1 LRPKSLTVVAGPN
14 GSGKSTLIEH
24 LVRQGIDLGEY
35 INADD
40 IVKERGLV
48 GDEGAREGQLLAD
61 EARDRCLNGGID
73 FSFETVMS
81 HVSKVEFMAKAKS
94 MNFEVN
100 LFFVATSDPLLN
112 VERVSARVAQGGHDV
127 PIDRILARYQRT
139 IALLPQAI
147 AACSVATI
155 FDNSKNAALGKGGL
169 RPILQVT
176 NGFSFIELVFRT
188 PVPDWLLRSLDFSM
202 TKWCFI
208 NLWVDAD
215 GTVHG
220 LLHSKGE
227 SAGKCVEGENV
238 ASSLIYLLDH
248 GTPGEVITLNSV

>member
-1 LRPKSLTVVAGPN
+1 LRAKSLNVVAGPN

-24 LVRQGIDLGEY
+24 LVRKGIDLGEY

-40 IVKERGLV
+40 IVKHRGLV

-61 EARDRCLNGGID
+61 EARDRCLNSGID

-94 MNFEVN
+94 MNFAVN

-127 PIDRILARYQRT
+127 PTDRILARYQRT

-147 AACSVATI
+147 AACTTATI
-155 FDNSKNAALGKGGL
+155 FDNSKNAAIGKGGL
-169 RPILQVT
+169 RPVLQAM
-176 NGFSFIELVFRT
+176 NRYSFIELVFRT
-188 PVPDWLLRSLDFSM
+188 PVPDWLLQALDFSA
-202 TKWCFI
+202 TEWCFTE
-208 NLWVDAD
+208 LWVDAD
-215 GTVHG
+215 GIVKG
-220 LLHSKGE
+220 LLQWKSEHS
-227 SAGKCVEGENV
+227 GKCMEGDKITP
-238 ASSLIYLLDH
+238 SLRYLLEQ
-248 GTPGEVITLNSV
+248 GSLGEVIALNNI